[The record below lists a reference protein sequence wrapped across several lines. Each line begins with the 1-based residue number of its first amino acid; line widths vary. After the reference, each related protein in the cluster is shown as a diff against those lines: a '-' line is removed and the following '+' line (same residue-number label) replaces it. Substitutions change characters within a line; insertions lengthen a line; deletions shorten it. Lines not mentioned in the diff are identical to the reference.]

1 MYQKKLTQDYEK
13 TEKRGPPIFGEK
25 VQMVTQDISWGIYR
39 TEKFDQVMEKIF
51 PPENTEDP
59 EINKVNFEIWRDIKT

>member
-1 MYQKKLTQDYEK
+1 
-13 TEKRGPPIFGEK
+13 
-25 VQMVTQDISWGIYR
+25 MVTQDISWGIYR

-51 PPENTEDP
+51 PPENIEDP